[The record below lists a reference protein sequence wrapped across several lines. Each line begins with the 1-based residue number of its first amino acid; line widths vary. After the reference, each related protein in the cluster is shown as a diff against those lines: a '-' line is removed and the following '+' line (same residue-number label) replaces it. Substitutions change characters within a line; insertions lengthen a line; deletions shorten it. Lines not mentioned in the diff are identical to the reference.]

1 MKKRLQLQIQ
11 NKTNVPTS
19 LRTKVSG
26 IPTRWTD
33 HEMSNY
39 LTSFELNK
47 ISMRNKKQAGNT
59 FLLTISKRENK

>member
-33 HEMSNY
+33 PRNVECRIILQLSY
-39 LTSFELNK
+39 SIELNK
-47 ISMRNKKQAGNT
+47 ISIR
-59 FLLTISKRENK
+59 FLDNIEARIT